1 MQPPGVNSTGL
12 LLINCQSI
20 LMLKVKTNKQ
30 KKQRQNTAFPLKSCQ
45 NEQFHGNSSLWP
57 NTNCCH
63 HTVRLRGIRFMM
75 DKSVTTGHQN
85 GNINFENCVSKT
97 ICCGAVLSMCCS
109 CLTRCIKGSDE
120 GNRVSFSV
128 WARLKQQVKGK
139 ATHSSLCYTG
149 ALVLASVWQQY
160 WLKCAQYCCLGKTI
174 TNNNKKII
182 IIPHS
187 SAFLAY
193 QDVWFISN

>member
-1 MQPPGVNSTGL
+1 MHPFVKVTNYATSRSKFHGIVIDKLP
-12 LLINCQSI
+12 INTNVES
-20 LMLKVKTNKQ
+20 KNKQ
-30 KKQRQNTAFPLKSCQ
+30 TKKKQRQNTAFPLKSCQ

-128 WARLKQQVKGK
+128 
-139 ATHSSLCYTG
+139 
-149 ALVLASVWQQY
+149 
-160 WLKCAQYCCLGKTI
+160 
-174 TNNNKKII
+174 
-182 IIPHS
+182 
-187 SAFLAY
+187 
-193 QDVWFISN
+193 